1 MVIILDIIYNFLAQ
15 IIKTRNY
22 SAISERSLWKNQY
35 ILFPMISIGIQSRD
49 Y

>member
-22 SAISERSLWKNQY
+22 SAITNWRVYKY
-35 ILFPMISIGIQSRD
+35 HPIMIG
-49 Y
+49 